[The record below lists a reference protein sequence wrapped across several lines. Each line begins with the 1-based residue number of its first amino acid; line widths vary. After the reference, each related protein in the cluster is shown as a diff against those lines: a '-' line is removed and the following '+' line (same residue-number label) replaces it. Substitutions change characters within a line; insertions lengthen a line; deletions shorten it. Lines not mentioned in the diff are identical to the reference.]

1 MKATLPLLTPV
12 MVGRRRYWY
21 LYFTPSAAI
30 SIQSRCVG
38 GGRGKGGE
46 YLKQKYTETK
56 LR

>member
-1 MKATLPLLTPV
+1 MKDTLPLLTPV
-12 MVGRRRYWY
+12 MVGRRYWY
-21 LYFTPSAAI
+21 MYFTMSAEI